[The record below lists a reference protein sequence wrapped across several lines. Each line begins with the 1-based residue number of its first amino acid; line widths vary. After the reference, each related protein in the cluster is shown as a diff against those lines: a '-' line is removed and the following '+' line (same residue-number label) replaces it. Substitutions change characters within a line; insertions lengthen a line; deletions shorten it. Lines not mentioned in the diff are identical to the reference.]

1 MSNGDPDGGAV
12 AGTDHSVRYVAGAL
26 VAGVFFGGVGG
37 GVAFPTLP
45 ALGDVLG
52 ISALLVGLILSA
64 NRIVRLV
71 VNTPA
76 GQILDRVGTR
86 RPMLAGFFLQGLA
99 PFGYVLGLNAT
110 LVPVL
115 DAGGVFLL
123 SRAVW
128 GVGSAFVFVGAFSTI
143 TRVTNPDNRGTWVG
157 YMRGGQS
164 LGFPAGL
171 VLGGLLADTLGYTAA
186 FLAAGGAGLFAFL
199 VAFAVLPNIRPNAG
213 ERSGLTD
220 LPRMV
225 RADVRIFTVG
235 AVNFTVRF
243 LFAGV
248 LLSTVVLYAAANAIE
263 IGFLSGAGASGIVM
277 AVGVLFSSV
286 TTVIVGSVS
295 DRLSNRALLTLPALA
310 VFGSGFGLL
319 ALVPTLPSTLAG
331 VALIGIGVGGTNP
344 PLLAY
349 LGDISPADDTGKL
362 GGVYN
367 VFGDLGSSAG
377 PLIALPLANV
387 VGFTVEYLL
396 CVALVVLAGVLVA
409 ATLFGEDATVS
420 RTAVPG
426 DD

>member
-1 MSNGDPDGGAV
+1 MPDRSSIG
-12 AGTDHSVRYVAGAL
+12 SV
-26 VAGVFFGGVGG
+26 
-37 GVAFPTLP
+37 
-45 ALGDVLG
+45 
-52 ISALLVGLILSA
+52 
-64 NRIVRLV
+64 
-71 VNTPA
+71 PA
-76 GQILDRVGTR
+76 GRCS
-86 RPMLAGFFLQGLA
+86 PAFFLQGLA
-99 PFGYVLGLNAT
+99 PFGYVLGLDAA
-110 LVPVL
+110 LVPL
-115 DAGGVFLL
+115 LNAGGIFLL

-128 GVGSAFVFVGAFSTI
+128 GVGSAFVFVDAFSTI
-143 TRVTNPDNRGTWVG
+143 TRVMNPDNRGTWVG

-186 FLAAGGAGLFAFL
+186 FLVAGGAGLF
-199 VAFAVLPNIRPNAG
+199 AFAVLPNIRPGVGN
-213 ERSGLTD
+213 RSGLTD

-235 AVNFTVRF
+235 VVNFTVRL

-248 LLSTVVLYAAANAIE
+248 LLSTVVLYAEANAIE
-263 IGFLSGAGASGIVM
+263 IAFLSDAGASGIVM
-277 AVGVLFSSV
+277 AVDAVFSSV

-310 VFGSGFGLL
+310 VFGCGFGLL

-331 VALIGIGVGGTNP
+331 VALVGIGVGGTNP
-344 PLLAY
+344 PLLAF

-409 ATLFGEDATVS
+409 ATLFGEEATVS
-420 RTAVPG
+420 RAAVPG